1 MIATSSPT
9 DPRLTVV
16 AKIIHDLSDLVQLM
30 LKGLAR
36 TKAWQRQLAGHLEDV
51 DRLLQ
56 VLRMTIA
63 MENAHDEIAG
73 AAEAVAAACRRA
85 GASLAGSRAD
95 SSSLQAMALI
105 GKLGDK
111 LRAAFASLP

>member
-1 MIATSSPT
+1 MIATSSLT
-9 DPRLTVV
+9 DPRLTAV
-16 AKIIHDLSDLVQLM
+16 AKTIHDLSDLVQLM
-30 LKGLAR
+30 LNGLAR
-36 TKAWQRQLAGHLEDV
+36 TKAWQRQLAGHLGDV

-63 MENAHDEIAG
+63 MEKTDGEIAG
-73 AAEAVAAACRRA
+73 AAEAVATACRRA
-85 GASLAGSRAD
+85 AVSLAGSRAD

-111 LRAAFASLP
+111 LRAAFTSPP